1 MTEGLN
7 NMAAVEN
14 TSEESCRPIFFRF
27 QHDFGLKNTSFIKGG
42 DLYITIFYSLVRRTD
57 SKLAGHKLD
66 VCTMFSLAVRQML
79 SNISPA
85 MTSRIL

>member
-27 QHDFGLKNTSFIKGG
+27 QRDFGLKNTSFIKGG
-42 DLYITIFYSLVRRTD
+42 GLYI
-57 SKLAGHKLD
+57 
-66 VCTMFSLAVRQML
+66 
-79 SNISPA
+79 
-85 MTSRIL
+85 ILWFIGQT

>member
-27 QHDFGLKNTSFIKGG
+27 QRDFGLKNTSFIKGG
-42 DLYITIFYSLVRRTD
+42 DLHITIFYLFIYRSE
-57 SKLAGHKLD
+57 KA
-66 VCTMFSLAVRQML
+66 F
-79 SNISPA
+79 
-85 MTSRIL
+85 